1 MAGGLNPR
9 CGFVAEIEVF
19 LKARNLKIAKD
30 ASGTGSGVRILGL
43 AVWFG
48 IVTGLLEGSLFLLL
62 QQFGRMTYVSVEIV
76 WIAALFNL
84 FLFLWVGLVLLILSL
99 VIPRWPWTA
108 IAIFFF
114 TTLALVDWLG
124 LILFEHISPWA
135 VVLLAIGLAA
145 RVASWAGK
153 HEAAVFGFWRRS
165 IAWVALVAVIAFV
178 TIQTSVFAQDR
189 LAVTRLPDAQHSSPN
204 IVLIVL
210 DTLRADHLSSY
221 GYPRV
226 TSPNIDQ
233 LADQGVLFENAYAA
247 SSWSLP
253 SHASLFTGRSV
264 HEHGADW
271 STPRAMMDNG
281 LPTIAEALSDRG
293 YHTAGF
299 SSNLFWVT
307 SEVGLDRGFA
317 HFEDFFTSPAD
328 MMFRTFYGRTFEK
341 LVLTR
346 LGFEDIPA
354 RIRASDMNQ
363 SILQWVEDNSTAN
376 GDGPKRPFFIF
387 ANYMDTHDPYLP
399 PDPFRNKFSQVENP
413 GGLINDR
420 IGQGNPELTSDQV
433 QTEMDAYDG
442 SIAYVD
448 DAIGE
453 LLQGLDE
460 RGQAENTLVIITSDH
475 GEAFGD
481 HGVFLHKNSLYRE
494 EIRVPLIMW
503 QPDKLPAGMRVTQ
516 AVSNVSLPATLMDF
530 VFPEERLFRGPSLS
544 ELITAAQTGTSA
556 KGMDWPVP
564 LSEMAQIPWAPQ
576 RAPASSGD
584 LKSLIGT
591 RWHYIEH
598 EANGPELYDLATDT
612 AETNNL
618 AGQPELQDVLAP
630 LEDCL
635 SQTLDPTHLSCPGEL
650 TSLPN

>member
-1 MAGGLNPR
+1 ML
-9 CGFVAEIEVF
+9 
-19 LKARNLKIAKD
+19 LKTRNLEIRKD
-30 ASGTGSGVRILGL
+30 VDGTSSGVRILGL

-48 IVTGLLEGSLFLLL
+48 LVTGLLEGCLFLLL
-62 QQFGRMTYVSVEIV
+62 QQFGRLTYVSVEIV
-76 WIAALFNL
+76 WIAAIFNL
-84 FLFLWVGLVLLILSL
+84 FLFLLVGLVLLILTL
-99 VIPRWPWTA
+99 VIPRWPWTT

-124 LILFEHISPWA
+124 LVLLEHISPWA

-145 RVASWAGK
+145 RAASWAGK
-153 HEAAVFGFWRRS
+153 HEAAVFSFWRRS
-165 IAWVALVAVIAFV
+165 IAWVALIAVITFV
-178 TIQTSVFAQDR
+178 TIQTSILIRDR
-189 LAVTRLPDAQHSSPN
+189 LAVARLPDAQNGSPN
-204 IVLIVL
+204 IVLIVV

-221 GYPRV
+221 GYPRA
-226 TSPNIDQ
+226 TSPHMDQ

-271 STPRAMMDNG
+271 STPRAMINNG
-281 LPTIAEALSDRG
+281 FPTIAEALSDRG

-328 MMFRTFYGRTFEK
+328 MAFRTFYGRSFEK

-346 LGFEDIPA
+346 LGFDDIPA
-354 RIRASDMNQ
+354 RKRGPDINR
-363 SILQWVEDNSTAN
+363 SILRWIEDNYTVN
-376 GDGPKRPFFIF
+376 GDEPKRPFFIF

-420 IGQGNPELTSDQV
+420 IGQGNPDLTPDQV

-453 LLQGLDE
+453 LLKGLDE

-503 QPDKLPAGMRVTQ
+503 QPGKLPAGMRVTQ
-516 AVSNVSLPATLMDF
+516 AVSNVSLPATLLDF
-530 VFPEERLFRGPSLS
+530 VFPESRLFPGPSLS
-544 ELITAAQTGTSA
+544 KLITTAQTGTSA

-584 LKSLIGT
+584 LKSLNGT

-598 EANGPELYDLATDT
+598 EVSGPELYDMVTDT

-618 AGQPELQDVLAP
+618 AGRPEVRAMLAP
-630 LEDCL
+630 LKDCL
-635 SQTLDPTHLSCPGEL
+635 SQTLDSPQASCPGEL
-650 TSLPN
+650 TSLPE